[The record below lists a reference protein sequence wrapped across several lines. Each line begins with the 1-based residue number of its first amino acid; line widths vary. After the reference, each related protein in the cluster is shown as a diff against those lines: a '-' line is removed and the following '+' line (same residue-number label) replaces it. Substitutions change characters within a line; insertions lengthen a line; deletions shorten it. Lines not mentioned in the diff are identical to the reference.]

1 MVHPSPRN
9 VGLFPRERLR
19 KKRLRDNEIRDAQ
32 SLGEA
37 RRQTRP
43 GSVMTII
50 VLAFLIILSGVFVM
64 SEMAIV
70 SARKARLQQ
79 WSEEGRAGA
88 GRALSLANKPANFLS
103 TVQFGITI
111 ISVLSGAIGEA
122 TLTDLVAE
130 SMSGSEWLGPYAGR
144 LAFWVPVTGIGLFSL
159 IFGELAPKRLALLNP
174 EGIACIVARP
184 MELISAIAFP
194 LVWLMGNAT
203 DLVLWLLRAQA
214 PPNPPVTEEEIKVL
228 MAQGAEAGVFEEHE
242 QALVSR
248 VFRLDDQSIKS
259 IMTPRSDIVYFDL
272 NDSFE
277 TNRQKLLLSDHSRF
291 LVCKEGLGEVTGV
304 IRAKSVLDASLEGKP
319 IDLACGACKP
329 LYVPE
334 TLTVIELLEAFRQHR
349 QHFALVIDEYG
360 EIQGLV
366 TINDAMGVLVGDVAT
381 VEDQLQ
387 PEILQREDGS
397 WLVDGNIPI
406 ERFREAIKRDFKLP
420 GEGMQAYRTLGG
432 FVMMQLGRVP
442 QVEDK
447 FITED
452 LRFEVVDMDQNR
464 VDKLIVR
471 RMGGGADT
479 KTA

>member
-1 MVHPSPRN
+1 
-9 VGLFPRERLR
+9 
-19 KKRLRDNEIRDAQ
+19 
-32 SLGEA
+32 
-37 RRQTRP
+37 
-43 GSVMTII
+43 
-50 VLAFLIILSGVFVM
+50 
-64 SEMAIV
+64 
-70 SARKARLQQ
+70 
-79 WSEEGRAGA
+79 
-88 GRALSLANKPANFLS
+88 
-103 TVQFGITI
+103 
-111 ISVLSGAIGEA
+111 
-122 TLTDLVAE
+122 
-130 SMSGSEWLGPYAGR
+130 
-144 LAFWVPVTGIGLFSL
+144 L
-159 IFGELAPKRLALLNP
+159 IFGELVPKRLALLNP
-174 EGIACIVARP
+174 EGIACIMARP

-194 LVWLMGNAT
+194 LVWLMGIAS

-228 MAQGAEAGVFEEHE
+228 MAQGAEAGIFEEHE
-242 QALVSR
+242 QALVSC
-248 VFRLDDQSIKS
+248 VFRLDDQLIKS
-259 IMTPRSDIVYFDL
+259 VMTPRSDIAYFDL
-272 NDSFE
+272 DDSFE
-277 TNRQKLLLSDHSRF
+277 TNRQKLLLSAHSRF
-291 LVCKEGLGEVTGV
+291 LICKGGLGEVTGV
-304 IRAKSVLDASLEGKP
+304 IRAKSVLDASLEGKS
-319 IDLACGACKP
+319 IDFASGASRP

-334 TLTVIELLEAFRQHR
+334 TLTVIELLESFKQHR
-349 QHFALVIDEYG
+349 QHFAVVIDEYG

-432 FVMMQLGRVP
+432 FAMVRFGRVP
-442 QVEDK
+442 QIGDQ

>member
-1 MVHPSPRN
+1 
-9 VGLFPRERLR
+9 
-19 KKRLRDNEIRDAQ
+19 
-32 SLGEA
+32 
-37 RRQTRP
+37 
-43 GSVMTII
+43 MTII

-111 ISVLSGAIGEA
+111 IAVLSGAIGEA

-130 SMSGSEWLGPYAGR
+130 SMSRSEWLGPYAGR

-159 IFGELAPKRLALLNP
+159 IFGELVPKRLALLNP
-174 EGIACIVARP
+174 EGIACVMARP
-184 MELISAIAFP
+184 MELMSAIAFP

-214 PPNPPVTEEEIKVL
+214 PSNPPVTEEEIQVL
-228 MAQGAEAGVFEEHE
+228 MAQGAKAGVFEEHE

-248 VFRLDDQSIKS
+248 VFRLDDQSMKS
-259 IMTPRSDIVYFDL
+259 VMTPRSDIVYFDL

-291 LVCKEGLGEVTGV
+291 LVCKGRPRRGDWV

-381 VEDQLQ
+381 VE
-387 PEILQREDGS
+387 G
-397 WLVDGNIPI
+397 
-406 ERFREAIKRDFKLP
+406 
-420 GEGMQAYRTLGG
+420 
-432 FVMMQLGRVP
+432 
-442 QVEDK
+442 
-447 FITED
+447 
-452 LRFEVVDMDQNR
+452 LR
-464 VDKLIVR
+464 
-471 RMGGGADT
+471 
-479 KTA
+479 KTS